1 MESNIGRKD
10 LDLQDDVGLKNRLL
24 GATTEIGAG
33 IGTDFLTAGLLNP
46 VTLKGTA
53 GLSAVAYAGINGFQG
68 AYTNYMVQKHLYGAE
83 NVNWGEILSSG
94 ALSAIPFMN
103 LKAGKNVANIV
114 GDANTVRRGLVGG
127 AGFGLAGEQ
136 LRVGIDEQRLLNP
149 TEAVFSAGV
158 GGVLGGGFTAAG
170 KRVNKV
176 ISDRNYRK
184 TYLNNNLSP
193 ADAAKVMPRQ
203 GLQENDLL
211 RGKLLMSL
219 DQPNIPQVGTS
230 EFNRLY
236 VEPTIVESANMF
248 KVLLDNHYV
257 QGGMSPTTGRRFD
270 WKGFAR
276 KRANNQR
283 SVATKISTVP
293 YYKIPK
299 AWEAIRAEEMRKW
312 NITFGPA
319 MKNFKVLD
327 EAGNLVPQEI
337 VARRINLDH
346 TFTLVQSVGMLNNT
360 RLGGPMYNRIM
371 KRVLERGYQTGDTLE
386 NLGMADPFSHAK
398 KTTFF
403 NKIAGESGEKWW
415 NGQHRDTG
423 YTRYEWMEGKARRV
437 VNGKKKMVDIWDA
450 KVRREKHVK
459 GTGAAADGHMEVI
472 EDWVNMID
480 EGDKIL
486 KSGKNF
492 FEANETELDPFEVG
506 QLLAEVDI
514 NEWSVPKLKQL
525 INDAAKKGL
534 GIPFPKKTER
544 QKIATVK
551 KVSPF
556 LHDKLTNARKDKE
569 IIMALIFTDK
579 TGNDLKK
586 EVTKVL
592 KDQSS
597 PTEFYRQLTLA
608 LDAAKPVLTREQEA
622 IATSKLN
629 RIRQIIYSDPTLR
642 SSYYLGEGG
651 GAGGALDDI

>member
-1 MESNIGRKD
+1 MEDN
-10 LDLQDDVGLKNRLL
+10 VELKNRLL
-24 GATTEIGAG
+24 GITSEVGGG
-33 IGTDFLTAGLLNP
+33 IATDFATAGLLNP
-46 VTLKGTA
+46 AT
-53 GLSAVAYAGINGFQG
+53 VAASGGWSIVGYGAANFGQG
-68 AYTNYMVQKHLYGAE
+68 AYTNYLVQRHLYGNE
-83 NVNWGEILSSG
+83 NINWGEVISSG
-94 ALSAIPFMN
+94 ALSVIPFMN
-103 LKAGKNVANIV
+103 MGASAKYARYVGAAGSVK
-114 GDANTVRRGLVGG
+114 RGLVGG
-127 AGFGLAGEQ
+127 AAMGLAGEQ
-136 LRVGIDEQRLLNP
+136 LRVGIDEQRFLNP
-149 TEAVFSAGV
+149 LEAATSIGV
-158 GGVLGGGFTAAG
+158 GGALGGGFTAAG

-203 GLQENDLL
+203 GLQEDDLL
-211 RGKLLMSL
+211 KGKLLMSL
-219 DQPNIPQVGTS
+219 DPSETPEVGTT

-236 VEPTIVESANMF
+236 VEPTIVENANMF
-248 KVLLDNHYV
+248 RVLLDNHYV

-270 WKGFAR
+270 WRGFAN
-276 KRANNQR
+276 KRAKNQR
-283 SVATKISTVP
+283 AVATKISTVP

-299 AWEAIRAEEMRKW
+299 AWDAIRAEEMRKW
-312 NITFGPA
+312 DIIFGPA

-346 TFTLVQSVGMLNNT
+346 RFTLIQSVGMLNNT
-360 RLGGPMYNRIM
+360 KLGGPMYNRIM

-386 NLGMADPFSHAK
+386 NLGLADPFSHAR

-415 NGQHRDTG
+415 NGKHRDTG

-437 VNGKKKMVDIWDA
+437 VNGKKKMVDIWDS
-450 KVRREKHVK
+450 KVRREKHAS
-459 GTGAAADGHMEVI
+459 GTGAAADAHMEVI
-472 EDWVNMID
+472 EDWVDMID

-486 KSGKNF
+486 KSGMNF
-492 FEANETELDPFEVG
+492 FKANETELDPFEVG
-506 QLLAEVDI
+506 ELLGEVDI

-544 QKIATVK
+544 QKISTVK
-551 KVSPF
+551 KVSPT
-556 LHDKLTNARKDKE
+556 LHDKLATARKDKE
-569 IIMALIFTDK
+569 TLMALIFSDK

-586 EVTKVL
+586 EISEVVK
-592 KDQSS
+592 KQAN

-608 LDAAKPVLTREQEA
+608 LDAAKPVLTLEQEA
-622 IATSKLN
+622 IATAKLS

-642 SSYYLGEGG
+642 HSFYLGEGG

>member
-1 MESNIGRKD
+1 MNEEVDFKTKMLGYTAEIGGGIATD
-10 LDLQDDVGLKNRLL
+10 W
-24 GATTEIGAG
+24 ATT
-33 IGTDFLTAGLLNP
+33 GLLAGGP
-46 VTLKGTA
+46 VGWA
-53 GLSAVAYAGINGFQG
+53 AYGLVNFGQG
-68 AYTNYMVQKHLYGAE
+68 AYTNYLVQKHLYGE
-83 NVNWGEILSSG
+83 DNIKWGEVWASG
-94 ALSAIPFMN
+94 GMGMIPFSQIGASA
-103 LKAGKNVANIV
+103 KAAKYVGRAGSVKRGIV
-114 GDANTVRRGLVGG
+114 SGVGE
-127 AGFGLAGEQ
+127 GLAGEQ
-136 LRVGIDEQRLLNP
+136 LRVGIDEKRWLNP
-149 TEAVFSAGV
+149 LEAGVSAGI
-158 GGVLGGGFTAAG
+158 GGAFGGGFHALRDPGQPLEKWAA
-170 KRVNKV
+170 KRVYQQAGGQPVN
-176 ISDRNYRK
+176 
-184 TYLNNNLSP
+184 T
-193 ADAAKVMPRQ
+193 
-203 GLQENDLL
+203 DLL

-219 DQPNIPQVGTS
+219 DQPNTPEVGTS

-236 VEPTIVESANMF
+236 VEPTIVESSKMF

-270 WKGFAR
+270 WKGFAN

-299 AWEAIRAEEMRKW
+299 AWDAIRAEEMRKW
-312 NITFGPA
+312 DIIYGPA
-319 MKNFKVLD
+319 MRNFKVLD
-327 EAGNLVPQEI
+327 EAGNLVPQPI

-346 TFTLVQSVGMLNNT
+346 RFTLVQSVGMLNNT

-371 KRVLERGYQTGDTLE
+371 KRVLERGYQTGDTIE
-386 NLGMADPFSHAK
+386 NLGMVDPFSHAR

-415 NGQHRDTG
+415 NGKHRDTG

-437 VNGKKKMVDIWDA
+437 VDGKKKMVDIWDP
-450 KVRREKHVK
+450 KVRREKHVS

-472 EDWVNMID
+472 EDWVDMID

-486 KSGKNF
+486 KSGMNF
-492 FEANETELDPFEVG
+492 FKANETELDPFEVG
-506 QLLAEVDI
+506 ELLGEVDI

-534 GIPFPKKTER
+534 GIPFPKKTEK

-556 LHDKLTNARKDKE
+556 LHNKLATARKDKE
-569 IIMALIFTDK
+569 TLMALIFSDK

-586 EVTKVL
+586 EISEVVK
-592 KDQSS
+592 KQAN

-608 LDAAKPVLTREQEA
+608 LDAAKPVLTLEQEA
-622 IATSKLN
+622 LATAKLS

-642 SSYYLGEGG
+642 HSFYLGEGG